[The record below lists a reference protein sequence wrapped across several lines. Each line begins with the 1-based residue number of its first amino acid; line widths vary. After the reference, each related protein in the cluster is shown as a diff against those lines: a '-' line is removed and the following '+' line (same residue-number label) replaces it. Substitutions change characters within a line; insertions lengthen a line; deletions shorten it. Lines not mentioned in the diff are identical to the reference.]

1 MGKGKKS
8 MMKHAP
14 KKMDEQEAGDAAS
27 QNNKQVSSENDD
39 YTNTNDTDAPLQS
52 YYGLCRRP
60 MGCP

>member
-1 MGKGKKS
+1 
-8 MMKHAP
+8 
-14 KKMDEQEAGDAAS
+14 MDEQEAGDAAS